1 MVLVDRA
8 WKMDVEYMTTPRL
21 SQARRRAVHL
31 GSQGS
36 QGGIL
41 RLISSVLQERLL
53 RVRIPF
59 QTPLDIWYVY
69 QFSWNTQK
77 HFEEVSARKVDALR
91 K

>member
-8 WKMDVEYMTTPRL
+8 WKMDVEYMTTPRHL

-36 QGGIL
+36 QKGIL
-41 RLISSVLQERLL
+41 HLISSCVVHGPSIPSASVLQERLL

-59 QTPLDIWYVY
+59 QTPLDIWCVY
-69 QFSWNTQK
+69 QFSWNT
-77 HFEEVSARKVDALR
+77 
-91 K
+91 